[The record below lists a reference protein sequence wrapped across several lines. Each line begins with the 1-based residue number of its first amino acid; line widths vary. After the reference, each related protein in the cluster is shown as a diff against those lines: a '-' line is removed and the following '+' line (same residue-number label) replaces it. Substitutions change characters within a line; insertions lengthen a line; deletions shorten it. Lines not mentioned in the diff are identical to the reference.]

1 MRKIESVQTKN
12 AKTKKYDIKI
22 DFIEEIIFN
31 EYNIQFGIREYDLA
45 IKVVSEKTK
54 NLFYYQNIF
63 TLEELQNMSKIFAL
77 YENVKD
83 IIYFFKNL
91 QVELEEKN
99 EELIIKF
106 NAFMPDG
113 KNQLIE
119 LNLQTVLIDTSDT
132 INLIKNLFEEIQS
145 LKINM
150 NNEISNMKEYYETEI
165 KELKDNI
172 PKYETEI
179 LNLKEEIEKCHN
191 ENIKLWEEID
201 KLKQNKEQ
209 SNGKIEIKEKKI
221 ELKYK
226 INFILDYIKQ
236 TDNTLKINFIKL
248 LYRGSRDT
256 DRTKICHQLC
266 DNKQNVLIV
275 MQSDT
280 DYIFGGYSKIGF
292 KTINESG
299 KKEWKIDNNCFL
311 FSINLKKIYP
321 VIKDQ
326 KVICH
331 INDSSGLCFWNA
343 LSFFDGFLHDNINM
357 ISYNIKT
364 MFNGLKDNYE
374 MNGGKNKFKCTELEV
389 FQLC

>member
-1 MRKIESVQTKN
+1 MKKIEPVTTKN

-31 EYNIQFGIREYDLA
+31 GYNIQLGIRENDLA
-45 IKVVSEKTK
+45 IKVISEKSK
-54 NLFYYQNIF
+54 NLLYYQNIF
-63 TLEELQNMSKIFAL
+63 TLEELQNMSKLFAL

-91 QVELEEKN
+91 KVELEEKN

-113 KNQLIE
+113 KSQLIE
-119 LNLQTVLIDTSDT
+119 LNLKTILIENSDT

-145 LKINM
+145 LKTNM
-150 NNEISNMKEYYETEI
+150 NNEISNIKEYYETEI
-165 KELKDNI
+165 KELKENI

-209 SNGKIEIKEKKI
+209 PNGKIEIKEKKI

-236 TDNTLKINFIKL
+236 TDNTLKINFLKL
-248 LYRGSRDT
+248 LYRGSRDG
-256 DRTKICHQLC
+256 DRTITCHELC

-292 KTINESG
+292 KTINEHG
-299 KKEWKIDNNCFL
+299 KKEYKIDNNCFL
-311 FSINLKKIYP
+311 FSINLKRIYP
-321 VIKDQ
+321 VIKDK

-331 INDSSGLCFWNA
+331 INDSSGLCFMNS
-343 LSFFDGFLHDNINM
+343 LSFFDKFLKENNNM

-364 MFNGLKDNYE
+364 MFNGLTDNYE
-374 MNGGKNKFKCTELEV
+374 MNGGKNKFKCKELEV